1 MELILNEEDIKKV
14 LEEHY
19 SGVKGVTFDISKE
32 SVKAIIEIEADFL
45 RRKSYSVVTPVETE
59 TATVEH
65 RKLLPITLEEKNKGE
80 AKKGV
85 MASGGRLRTIKSM
98 G

>member
-19 SGVKGVTFDISKE
+19 SGVEGVTFDISKE
-32 SVKAIIEIEADFL
+32 SVNAIIEIEADFL
-45 RRKSYSVVTPVETE
+45 RRKSYSV
-59 TATVEH
+59 ATTNNTIE
-65 RKLLPITLEEKNKGE
+65 KKSKPLTLEEKNKGE
-80 AKKGV
+80 ANKAV
-85 MASGGRLRTIKSM
+85 MTSGGRVRAIRSM